1 MMPSSFPCVVE
12 NIRLGL
18 VFNLPSCEL
27 LYDLTQY
34 LLRGP
39 PKTLSSWKAIHIGL
53 TVSQI
58 RQCCP
63 LNIPNI
69 IYLWKRLS
77 YQYIVSGQYMY
88 IYIAFHGTVSLE
100 GLQGFHYY
108 WMRSYILQLGLLKTG
123 PSRTFSMIHGK
134 LHIIIH
140 HHRVIN
146 MHVLLIRPKLGVPQ
160 VKILLFR
167 FSIQPLSVLSLGGS
181 L

>member
-1 MMPSSFPCVVE
+1 MPSSFPCVVE

-27 LYDLTQY
+27 LYDLIQFF
-34 LLRGP
+34 LRGP
-39 PKTLSSWKAIHIGL
+39 PNTLSSWKAIHIDL

-58 RQCCP
+58 RQCYP

-69 IYLWKRLS
+69 IYLWKRQRN
-77 YQYIVSGQYMY
+77 QYIVLGQY
-88 IYIAFHGTVSLE
+88 IYIAFHGTV
-100 GLQGFHYY
+100 HYQ